1 MHTRILI
8 VGRGA
13 SRLGSVEC
21 PVTWEPWD
29 VRRVVP
35 DAVGVELANPKAVA
49 FVGIDLTGEDF
60 GPELTAILSATER
73 FPRLVFVADRFS
85 AVEGIPADDVCIVP
99 PPPCAAVF
107 DRLERSRVDERI
119 GWLERIGGAKFVREM
134 TELVSTE
141 IPKAVGEIGTAAA
154 AGDSAG
160 ATRTAHRLRSSASNI
175 GARSVSAI
183 AAIVEAGPPAKD
195 LPGLAAEMQQAW
207 DRIAGRIEFHRRRAE
222 S

>member
-1 MHTRILI
+1 MHTRIVI

-13 SRLGSVEC
+13 SQLRPVEC

-29 VRRVVP
+29 VRWVEP

-60 GPELTAILSATER
+60 GPEVAAILSATER
-73 FPRLVFVADRFS
+73 FPRLVFVSDGAS
-85 AVEGIPADDVCIVP
+85 AIDGIPAEDMCVVP
-99 PPPCAAVF
+99 PPPCAAIF
-107 DRLERSRVDERI
+107 DRLERSRVDERVA
-119 GWLERIGGAKFVREM
+119 WLERIGGAKFVREM

-154 AGDSAG
+154 AGDSG
-160 ATRTAHRLRSSASNI
+160 QATRTAHRLRSSASNI

-195 LPGLAAEMQQAW
+195 LPGLAAEMRQAW
-207 DRIAGRIEFHRRRAE
+207 DRIAGRIEFHRRRVEA
-222 S
+222 